1 MTITISIHAPTWG
14 ATKRILSLIAVAKFQ
29 STHPHGVRRCASVY
43 IAGDCGHFNPRTHMG
58 CDSLS
63 WLAGLGALHFNPRTH
78 MGCDDHKCGRSD
90 VQRHFNP
97 RTHMGCDGTQP
108 YHCGQAEIFQ
118 STHPH
123 GVRPDAVRVVVVRA
137 IISIHAPTWG
147 ATFLL
152 LFRSCNEG
160 ISIHAPTWGATFLL
174 LFRSC
179 NEGISIHAPTWGAT
193 SRPLQG
199 SVAWWDFNP
208 RTHMGCDGYHHMPCF
223 HLLVHFNPRTHMGCD
238 SLPD

>member
-1 MTITISIHAPTWG
+1 MTYFNPRTHMGCDCPHHFASISIRGISIHAPTWGATVYGFQAKLTITISIHAPTWG
-14 ATKRILSLIAVAKFQ
+14 AT
-29 STHPHGVRRCASVY
+29 
-43 IAGDCGHFNPRTHMG
+43 
-58 CDSLS
+58 
-63 WLAGLGALHFNPRTH
+63 
-78 MGCDDHKCGRSD
+78 
-90 VQRHFNP
+90 
-97 RTHMGCDGTQP
+97 
-108 YHCGQAEIFQ
+108 
-118 STHPH
+118 
-123 GVRPDAVRVVVVRA
+123 DAVRVVVVRA
-137 IISIHAPTWG
+137 I
-147 ATFLL
+147 
-152 LFRSCNEG
+152 

-238 SLPD
+238 SLPDYRVLLYRAFQSTHPHGVRLFPNL